1 MVGGGDDALPLHP
14 EGIVGLRALLVRK
27 AEAGTELDALDRRD
41 GEGQVSELAL
51 HAVEIGFTH
60 ACGQA
65 QNGGLQHAA
74 HTVALGTGGTDG
86 SFHGFLH
93 TAVQQGKALGLVQ
106 QCLGLRRQRGG
117 IVLRKGGIADPGT
130 PPDVSHDLDPGPVQ
144 GSQHQSA
151 ARHQRG
157 GDAARKVAAA
167 PGILIAV
174 VLGVGSVIRVAG
186 PQQVSR
192 FGIVAAAGVLVFDH
206 QGNGGASGAAVDHAG

>member
-1 MVGGGDDALPLHP
+1 MP
-14 EGIVGLRALLVRK
+14 
-27 AEAGTELDALDRRD
+27 LDRRD
-41 GEGQVSELAL
+41 GEGQVSEFAL

-117 IVLRKGGIADPGT
+117 IIQRKGDIADPGT
-130 PPDVSHDLDPGPVQ
+130 PPNVRHDLDPGPVQ
-144 GSQHQSA
+144 SAQHQST

-157 GDAARKVAAA
+157 GDAARKW
-167 PGILIAV
+167 PPP
-174 VLGVGSVIRVAG
+174 R
-186 PQQVSR
+186 
-192 FGIVAAAGVLVFDH
+192 
-206 QGNGGASGAAVDHAG
+206 AS